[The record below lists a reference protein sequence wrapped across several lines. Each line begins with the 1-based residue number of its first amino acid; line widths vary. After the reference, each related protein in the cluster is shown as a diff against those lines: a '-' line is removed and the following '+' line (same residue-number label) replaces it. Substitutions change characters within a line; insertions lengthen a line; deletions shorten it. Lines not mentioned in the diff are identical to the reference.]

1 MKNLSFYV
9 GLFFLVFAGIIF
21 WQSLSLD
28 YYSEYG
34 PGPGFLPTWT
44 SGIIIVLSLIYLFLA
59 FKKERIL
66 FENVLPKGA
75 GLVSLLASMGSL
87 LLFIVI
93 VPYAGF
99 LLSSILTLSL
109 LFSRGY
115 KWYWGLG
122 MSTVVACVVF
132 WVFGSLLGIPLPVNK
147 YGW

>member
-1 MKNLSFYV
+1 
-9 GLFFLVFAGIIF
+9 
-21 WQSLSLD
+21 
-28 YYSEYG
+28 
-34 PGPGFLPTWT
+34 
-44 SGIIIVLSLIYLFLA
+44 
-59 FKKERIL
+59 
-66 FENVLPKGA
+66 
-75 GLVSLLASMGSL
+75 MGSL